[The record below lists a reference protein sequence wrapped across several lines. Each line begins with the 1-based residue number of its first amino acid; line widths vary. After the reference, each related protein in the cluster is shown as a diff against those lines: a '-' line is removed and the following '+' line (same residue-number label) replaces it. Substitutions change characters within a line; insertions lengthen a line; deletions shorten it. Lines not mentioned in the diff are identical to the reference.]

1 LCGDAYCVGKN
12 RKNDALKMPP
22 HDPTQPGKPGESTLL
37 PAADNPSSVAPEDVE
52 LIELLF
58 FAYRDFVGEPD
69 RLLERHGFGR
79 AHHRVLHFVNRHQ
92 GLNVAEL
99 LDILEITKQSLARV
113 LKDLIHAGFIEQQA
127 GAEDRRQ
134 RLLFL
139 TTRGKDLAD
148 ALAGMQAHR
157 MRRALGAAGMESR
170 PVIARFLSALID
182 HERIKARDGTTEGE
196 AS

>member
-1 LCGDAYCVGKN
+1 MPANPQLLP
-12 RKNDALKMPP
+12 RKPGVPGAVPES
-22 HDPTQPGKPGESTLL
+22 GKPPST
-37 PAADNPSSVAPEDVE
+37 DFE

-113 LKDLIHAGFIEQQA
+113 LKDLLRDGLVQQKA

-139 TTRGKDLAD
+139 TPHGKELAD
-148 ALAGMQAHR
+148 ALARMQAER
-157 MRRALGAAGMESR
+157 IARALAAAGAQNR
-170 PVIARFLSALID
+170 PIIARFLTELID
-182 HERIKARDGTTEGE
+182 KERGTGQKAADP
-196 AS
+196 AV